1 MTLLFDAASLD
12 SREGESISVPS
23 RSSRGRAF
31 AYLLDGRIFS
41 DDDSSGGLFF
51 ACSSR
56 ANESAKFR
64 FSLNCDTRGSSVL
77 RGRAIAWR
85 EGGGGRLGRA
95 CCIFYIPLT
104 FAPDTVR
111 SLVLSECRQKVWRF
125 RGDRQDRRGGR
136 GTRRVG
142 SQVLYFL
149 RGGYGRGVARFVRHA
164 DRSGA
169 GHLLTRDSPPPLLP
183 RP

>member
-12 SREGESISVPS
+12 SRENRIDFDPLSIPLAEGHS
-23 RSSRGRAF
+23 RTYSMEEYF
-31 AYLLDGRIFS
+31 H

-56 ANESAKFR
+56 GNESAKFQ

-77 RGRAIAWR
+77 RGRVIAWR
-85 EGGGGRLGRA
+85 EGGGERLGRA

-125 RGDRQDRRGGR
+125 RGDRQDRRGG
-136 GTRRVG
+136 G
-142 SQVLYFL
+142 
-149 RGGYGRGVARFVRHA
+149 GRGESGHRFCTFYVAA
-164 DRSGA
+164 TAAASLGSSGMRTGA
-169 GHLLTRDSPPPLLP
+169 ERDIF
-183 RP
+183 